1 MKYKDELQMKLEAKL
16 LKGYQVMST
25 NEQIIGLIM
34 LDNNLF
40 YEEAK
45 TRFTQAKKELNL

>member
-1 MKYKDELQMKLEAKL
+1 MKYKDNLQMKLEAKL

-25 NEQIIGLIM
+25 DEQMIGFLM

-40 YEEAK
+40 YDEAK
-45 TRFTQAKKELNL
+45 SRFEQAKKELNL